1 MLQSCLVT
9 FQLFLGAKQ
18 RLWKVR
24 DPKSK
29 AYFGVG
35 SCTFMR
41 ADSYRALGGH
51 ARVALRPDEDL
62 RLGQLVKMSGM
73 RSAFLEGE
81 EMIACPWYHSVGG
94 LVHGV
99 EKNLFAALDYSLLKM
114 VSASAGLIWLTVA
127 PIVLAPLLLAAHE
140 VLAGTL
146 FAASALV
153 YWLVAVTV
161 SRDRSYPWWNALPL
175 PLSALLMTYMIW
187 RSAILTMVRGVAW
200 GGPPVPLAEL
210 RAARVT
216 AESPATP
223 HTIPPHPP
231 GES

>member
-1 MLQSCLVT
+1 MPRTMLRSCLIT
-9 FQLFLGAKQ
+9 FKLFLGAKQ

-24 DPKSK
+24 DPGSK

-35 SCTFMR
+35 SCTFMG
-41 ADSYRALGGH
+41 ANSFRALGGH

-81 EMIACPWYHSVGG
+81 EMIACPWYHSLGG
-94 LVHGV
+94 LVRGV

-140 VLAGTL
+140 VPAGVGRAGGSSGEVEVGTGPGGEVTIRTYSL
-146 FAASALV
+146 QSSRPPPCRYSAPASPPASGAPYSRTHSRRAVPAPPPAAYSA
-153 YWLVAVTV
+153 
-161 SRDRSYPWWNALPL
+161 P
-175 PLSALLMTYMIW
+175 
-187 RSAILTMVRGVAW
+187 
-200 GGPPVPLAEL
+200 
-210 RAARVT
+210 
-216 AESPATP
+216 
-223 HTIPPHPP
+223 
-231 GES
+231 